1 MSRPEP
7 PKTHDPYKRE
17 SYEEYN
23 RYFNEAE
30 KYIDFK
36 EDELEACAEKNWEKR
51 RKLEKM
57 MEVFYNQPSM
67 VIQWMPDK
75 QHYSWGLV
83 GPSRGQNMLE
93 ELLKILTSEEPKDA
107 VDE

>member
-1 MSRPEP
+1 MKRPEP

-36 EDELEACAEKNWEKR
+36 EAELEACVEKNWDKR
-51 RKLEKM
+51 EKLEAVQKLRDELQEYKDFMERASRTHGIANLERHKEKM
-57 MEVFYNQPSM
+57 A
-67 VIQWMPDK
+67 I
-75 QHYSWGLV
+75 
-83 GPSRGQNMLE
+83 LE
-93 ELLKILTSEEPKDA
+93 KLNEILDLKPEESK
-107 VDE
+107 E

>member
-1 MSRPEP
+1 MNRPEP

-36 EDELEACAEKNWEKR
+36 EEKLEACAEKNWEKR
-51 RKLEKM
+51 EKLEAVKKLRDELQEYKGFM
-57 MEVFYNQPSM
+57 DRASHTHAIANPERHKERVDF
-67 VIQWMPDK
+67 
-75 QHYSWGLV
+75 
-83 GPSRGQNMLE
+83 LE
-93 ELLKILTSEEPKDA
+93 KLNEILNLKTEESKD
-107 VDE
+107 E

>member
-1 MSRPEP
+1 MYRPEP

-17 SYEEYN
+17 SYEELN

-36 EDELEACAEKNWEKR
+36 EAELEACTEKKWGRR

-57 MEVFYNQPSM
+57 MKIFYNQPSM

-75 QHYSWGLV
+75 QHYSWGFI
-83 GPSRGQNMLE
+83 GPSRAQNMLE
-93 ELLKILTSEEPKDA
+93 ELLRILTSNEEKDT
-107 VDE
+107 